1 MNIAGWYRE
10 LDVSK
15 FFEPDPTMKTIN
27 IIKTIITIMTTTISI
42 AEKTKVRLNDYK
54 MGNMTYDDL
63 LNVFMDAISIEDIAK
78 EHIEEHY
85 KRLKTFKAV
94 SKNDFKKRLKSS
106 S

>member
-1 MNIAGWYRE
+1 MDE
-10 LDVSK
+10 SK
-15 FFEPDPTMKTIN
+15 LFKSRLTIKTIN
-27 IIKTIITIMTTTISI
+27 IIKSIIIIMITTISVT
-42 AEKTKVRLNDYK
+42 EKTKTRLNDYK

-63 LNVFMDAISIEDIAK
+63 LNGFMDAISIEDIAK

-94 SKNDFKKRLKSS
+94 SKDDFKKRLRSS